1 MWTMKE
7 KMCSIGKLG
16 ESLKPKGM
24 RDFFCYLTLERKQK
38 IPNLNFN
45 KCTRE
50 SR

>member
-24 RDFFCYLTLERKQK
+24 RDFFLLPDIGKKTKD
-38 IPNLNFN
+38 
-45 KCTRE
+45 
-50 SR
+50 S